1 MRKKSN
7 YKKRSGKRTTTL
19 RKVKQTAIDRGGIRL

>member
-1 MRKKSN
+1 MSRKKSN
-7 YKKRSGKRTTTL
+7 YRNRKRTTQL